1 MYINKYR
8 FEGLNMYTIRKSKL
22 SDIEQIMNLFDMARK
37 TMATLGIDQWQDGYP
52 YKENIMEDI
61 RNDESYVVTGQ
72 NGEILATFMLMKRN
86 ESTYDRIYDGAWLT
100 EKEVQYATI
109 HRITVLP
116 ESRAS
121 AVSGKEEKPISRIII
136 EYAKDFVKEHNL
148 SGGIKIDTHEGN
160 IAMRK
165 MLEKNGFVYCGV
177 ILLADGQKRVAYQ
190 LL

>member
-72 NGEILATFMLMKRN
+72 NGVILATFMLMKRN

-136 EYAKDFVKEHNL
+136 EYAKDFGKEHNL

>member
-72 NGEILATFMLMKRN
+72 NGVILATFMLMKRN

-136 EYAKDFVKEHNL
+136 EYAKEFVKEHNL

>member
-72 NGEILATFMLMKRN
+72 NGVILATFMLMKRN

-177 ILLADGQKRVAYQ
+177 ILLTDGQKRVAYQ

>member
-72 NGEILATFMLMKRN
+72 NGVILATFMLMKRN

>member
-1 MYINKYR
+1 
-8 FEGLNMYTIRKSKL
+8 
-22 SDIEQIMNLFDMARK
+22 MNLFDMARK

-72 NGEILATFMLMKRN
+72 NGVILATFMLMKRN